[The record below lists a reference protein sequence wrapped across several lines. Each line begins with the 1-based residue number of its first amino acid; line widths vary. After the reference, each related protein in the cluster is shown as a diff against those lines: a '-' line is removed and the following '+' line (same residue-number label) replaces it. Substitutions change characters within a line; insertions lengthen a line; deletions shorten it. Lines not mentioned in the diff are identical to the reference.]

1 MAAAKVRPRTVA
13 RPGEPRLLTHAGVTM
28 LEMLSSPEVWL
39 SLATLAALE
48 VVLGIDNIIFIAI
61 LAGRLPARQR
71 ERARKLGLAG
81 AFGSRLG
88 LLSMIAWI
96 VQLDQ
101 PLLHIAGEGFSGK
114 ELILFAGGVFLLYKA
129 TKEIH
134 HKLEAADQPED
145 VVHLPSAVTFGSVIF
160 QIVLLDMVFSID
172 SVITAV
178 GMTSYIWIM
187 VAANVV
193 ALIVMLLLGR
203 HVSEFVERHPSIK
216 VLALSF
222 LLMIGLVLISEAFGV
237 HVPKGYIY
245 GAMGFSIFVELIN
258 IRTTRKTRAV
268 HLNRTPTVAE
278 IPPS

>member
-1 MAAAKVRPRTVA
+1 
-13 RPGEPRLLTHAGVTM
+13 M
-28 LEMLSSPEVWL
+28 LEMLSSPEIWL
-39 SLATLAALE
+39 SFATLAALE
-48 VVLGIDNIIFIAI
+48 VVLGVDNIIFIAI
-61 LAGRLPARQR
+61 LSGRLPVSQR

-81 AFGSRLG
+81 AFVSRLG
-88 LLSMIAWI
+88 LLATLSWI
-96 VQLDQ
+96 VKLDK
-101 PLLHIAGEGFSGK
+101 PLFHLGGNDFSGK
-114 ELILFAGGVFLLYKA
+114 KLILLAGGLFLLYKA

-134 HKLEAADQPED
+134 HKLEAANED
-145 VVHLPSAVTFGSVIF
+145 GSDIAGKAAATFGGVIF
-160 QIVLLDMVFSID
+160 QIVLLDMVFSLD

-178 GMTSYIWIM
+178 GMTPHIWLM

-193 ALIVMLLLGR
+193 ALVVMLVVGR
-203 HVSEFVERHPSIK
+203 GISEFVERHPSVK

-245 GAMGFSIFVELIN
+245 GAMGFSVFVEMIN

-268 HLNRTPTVAE
+268 QLNRMPTVAE